1 MNHSPIPWHDAAPNS
16 MDGPATTSTSH
27 IIYADSVEIARVYG
41 DKGLP
46 VKENA
51 CLIESAPIMRE
62 ALEKL
67 AIMGEQGMKPSCQ
80 GLAWADYAE
89 WFTFH
94 DKVAQI
100 ARAAIPTL

>member
-1 MNHSPIPWHDAAPNS
+1 MNHSPMPWRDAAPNS
-16 MDGPATTSTSH
+16 MDGPATTSASH
-27 IIYADSVEIARVYG
+27 IIYANGVEIARVYG

-67 AIMGEQGMKPSCQ
+67 AIMGEQGMKPS
-80 GLAWADYAE
+80 YHE
-89 WFTFH
+89 WLTFH

-100 ARAAIPTL
+100 ARAAIPML